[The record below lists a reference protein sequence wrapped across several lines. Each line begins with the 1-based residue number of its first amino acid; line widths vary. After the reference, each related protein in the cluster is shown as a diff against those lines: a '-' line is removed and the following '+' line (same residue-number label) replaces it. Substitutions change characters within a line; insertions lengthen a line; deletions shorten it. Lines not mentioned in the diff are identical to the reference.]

1 MIRFGWLTEAENK
14 QLNRGIKLLEAFG
27 DQGSKTGTDTHHFIY
42 RFFTKNTM
50 RKVFI
55 LSCKKSN

>member
-42 RFFTKNTM
+42 RFFTKKHNE
-50 RKVFI
+50 
-55 LSCKKSN
+55 KSFYIKF